1 MYVTSVGTMN
11 EAGNDC
17 DAGSGPDFI
26 PRWNAGMPSQF
37 PASVGWIQGDAE
49 DARFKRPESDGL
61 ANGVGD
67 EGVTIA
73 FWCRQLGQKGLLALL
88 CDRDVSLL
96 ALHKFFA

>member
-1 MYVTSVGTMN
+1 M
-11 EAGNDC
+11 
-17 DAGSGPDFI
+17 
-26 PRWNAGMPSQF
+26 
-37 PASVGWIQGDAE
+37 
-49 DARFKRPESDGL
+49 FKRPESDGL